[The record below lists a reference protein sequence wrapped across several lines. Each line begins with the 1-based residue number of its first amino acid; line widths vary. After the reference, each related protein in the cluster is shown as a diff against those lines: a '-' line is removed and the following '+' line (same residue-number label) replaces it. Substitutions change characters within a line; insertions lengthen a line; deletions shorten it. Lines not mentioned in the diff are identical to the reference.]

1 MLRKRGR
8 EVIDAEWS
16 QQQFDPG
23 AWIFVLL
30 ERAPCTT
37 GREQQF
43 HLGLKFAADD
53 RCSSNLLAA
62 VPAPDYGS
70 SMDARTRKQQQVE
83 EEHGDEARML
93 AEAFGAKRDRL
104 LASLTLIA
112 GVGVIVAI
120 PFALRAGAEFFMP
133 VTAALVVAIALVP
146 LLEWFERRGMPP
158 KGAAGLCVL
167 LFLAVAIFAVGSIV
181 IPARDWVARVPGNI
195 PKVRATLEPV
205 IQIYK
210 HLDRFIDRTVSQI
223 AVTQEQTR
231 AVRIETPNSM
241 SSLLIS
247 SAPHLLIQLFFALLV
262 IFFFLAGW
270 TAMRKKTIVSRGSFE
285 GALTTARVIQQVV
298 DATSTYLGTITLI
311 NIGLGALTATALWLL
326 GMPSPVM
333 WGGIVAVANYIPYLG
348 PIVCALLLFA
358 AGLMSFPDVWG
369 ALLPPAVF
377 IGFHLVEANFFTPMV
392 VGHRLTISPLSILVS
407 LSFWAWVWGTTGA
420 LLAVPLL
427 IIMKTIFSAAG
438 TPDIAGFLFEHGTLT
453 HIGDD
458 AEEEVEERE
467 MQPAMVDTPKTLS

>member
-1 MLRKRGR
+1 MLT
-8 EVIDAEWS
+8 
-16 QQQFDPG
+16 
-23 AWIFVLL
+23 
-30 ERAPCTT
+30 C
-37 GREQQF
+37 
-43 HLGLKFAADD
+43 
-53 RCSSNLLAA
+53 
-62 VPAPDYGS
+62 
-70 SMDARTRKQQQVE
+70 MDARTRKHDQIEDTV
-83 EEHGDEARML
+83 DEARLL
-93 AEAFGAKRDRL
+93 AETIAAKRDRL

-112 GVGVIVAI
+112 GLGLILVV

-146 LLEWFERRGMPP
+146 LLEWFERRGIPP
-158 KGAAGLCVL
+158 KLSAALCVL
-167 LFLAVAIFAVGSIV
+167 LFLMLALFAIGSIV
-181 IPARDWVARVPGNI
+181 VPATDWVAQVPTKI
-195 PKVRATLEPV
+195 TKVRSALEPV
-205 IQIYK
+205 FDLYK
-210 HLDRFIDRTVSQI
+210 NLDRFIDKTVSQI
-223 AVTQEQTR
+223 EVAGAQSQTR

-241 SSLLIS
+241 LGLLTS
-247 SAPHLLIQLFFALLV
+247 SAPHLLIQLFFSLLV

-311 NIGLGALTATALWLL
+311 NIALGALTASVLWWL

-348 PIVCALLLFA
+348 PIVCALLLFFG
-358 AGLMSFPDVWG
+358 GLMTYPDIWG
-369 ALLPPAVF
+369 AMAPPAAF
-377 IGFHLVEANFFTPMV
+377 IGLHLIEANFFTPMV

-453 HIGDD
+453 HVGDPN
-458 AEEEVEERE
+458 EEEEDERRE
-467 MQPAMVDTPKTLS
+467 MQPAMVDTSKRPS